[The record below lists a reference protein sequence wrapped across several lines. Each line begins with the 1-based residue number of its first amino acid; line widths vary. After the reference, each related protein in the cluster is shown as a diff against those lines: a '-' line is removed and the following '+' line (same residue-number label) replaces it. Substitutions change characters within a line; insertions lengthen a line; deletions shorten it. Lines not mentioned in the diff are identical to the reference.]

1 MSQKDAKRRSSM
13 SHLNTQELIDY
24 WRRRKFG
31 VNAPLRSDINPVEL
45 AVIAP
50 QILLLGRERM
60 GHYPIRLAGGFVR
73 NLYGRRVAGEEFSSL
88 FEPSAR
94 AEVVARVEICRALV
108 SPTVITAKA
117 MTLSGLRPHFEI
129 TVAPLTSPE
138 GVSNRYL
145 VLVQPITG
153 AETLDGSPV
162 QALRLIGLENEQP
175 APTARLRL
183 DPATLRRKA

>member
-1 MSQKDAKRRSSM
+1 MA
-13 SHLNTQELIDY
+13 HLNTQELIDY
-24 WRRRKFG
+24 WRHRKFG
-31 VNAPLRSDINPVEL
+31 VNAPLRSDIDPSEL
-45 AVIAP
+45 SIIAP
-50 QILLLGRERM
+50 QILLLGRDRM

-73 NLYGRRVAGEEFSSL
+73 DLYGRRIAGEEFSTL

-94 AEVVARVEICRALV
+94 AEVVARLEVSRALV

-117 MTLSGLRPHFEI
+117 MTQSGLRPQFEI

-145 VLVQPITG
+145 VLIQPTTSPD
-153 AETLDGSPV
+153 TLDGSPV

-175 APTARLRL
+175 TPAARLRL
-183 DPATLRRKA
+183 DPATLRRNA